1 MPDMAEQQIP
11 WTFWPFVAVWR
22 LLTFIL
28 KVTGRIICAVFG
40 LAFMAIGVT
49 IALSIVGAPLGVP
62 IAVLG
67 MLLLVR
73 ALF

>member
-1 MPDMAEQQIP
+1 MSEVAERSSP
-11 WTFWPFVAVWR
+11 WIFWPFVVVWR
-22 LLTFIL
+22 LLTLI
-28 KVTGRIICAVFG
+28 VRITGRIICAVLG

-62 IAVLG
+62 VAVLG

-73 ALF
+73 AMF

>member
-1 MPDMAEQQIP
+1 MSEDPERSSP
-11 WTFWPFVAVWR
+11 WIFWPFVVVWR
-22 LLTFIL
+22 LLTLI
-28 KVTGRIICAVFG
+28 VRITGRIICAVLG

-62 IAVLG
+62 VAVLG

-73 ALF
+73 AMF

>member
-1 MPDMAEQQIP
+1 MSEDAERSIP
-11 WTFWPFVAVWR
+11 WIFWPFGVVWR
-22 LLTFIL
+22 LLTWI
-28 KVTGRIICAVFG
+28 VRITGRIICAVFG
-40 LAFMAIGVT
+40 LAFMAFGVT

-62 IAVLG
+62 VAVLG

>member
-1 MPDMAEQQIP
+1 MSDVAEQQIP
-11 WTFWPFVAVWR
+11 WIFWPFVIAWR
-22 LLTFIL
+22 LLTLIL
-28 KVTGRIICAVFG
+28 RITGRIICAVLG

-49 IALSIVGAPLGVP
+49 IALSIIGAPLGVP
-62 IAVLG
+62 VAVLG

>member
-1 MPDMAEQQIP
+1 MSDVAERPIP
-11 WTFWPFVAVWR
+11 WIFWPVVAVWR
-22 LLTFIL
+22 LLTLIL
-28 KVTGRIICAVFG
+28 RITGRIICAVLG
-40 LAFMAIGVT
+40 LAFMAVGVM